1 MAMETATGKLNPGK
15 GCREPEELS
24 ALLSEYSFAVVA
36 MLVTVRRSVRQNRN
50 VMFTPALRPA
60 CAYRPMMALVAARPV
75 TSCAL

>member
-15 GCREPEELS
+15 GRREPEELS
-24 ALLSEYSFAVVA
+24 ALLSEYLLAVAA

-60 CAYRPMMALVAARPV
+60 CAYRPMTALVAARPV